1 MSRVDGSKI
10 LILRV
15 KLQIFPAVFVNIC
28 PQFISRL
35 FEESA
40 LLEEFNYLCV
50 FVEELLQVGLEVGY
64 QQGLG
69 GIIAAISHLTLKL
82 LYQQR

>member
-15 KLQIFPAVFVNIC
+15 KLQIFPAILIDIC
-28 PQFISRL
+28 PQFISSL
-35 FEESA
+35 FKESA
-40 LLEEFNYLCV
+40 FLEEFNYLCV
-50 FVEELLQVGLEVGY
+50 FIEELLQVGLEVSY

-69 GIIAAISHLTLKL
+69 GNIAAISHLTLKL
-82 LYQQR
+82 LYQ